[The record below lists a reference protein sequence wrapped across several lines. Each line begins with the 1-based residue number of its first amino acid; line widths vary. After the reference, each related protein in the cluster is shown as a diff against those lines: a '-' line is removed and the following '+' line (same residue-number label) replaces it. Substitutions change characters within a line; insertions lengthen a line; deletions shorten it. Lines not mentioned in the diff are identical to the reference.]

1 MQPENLNETHPAACK
16 STFQMFFNICNIAI
30 FWSSLWSQLGGPR
43 SQKTCNTIQQFY
55 PMPLKRTAATIMMS
69 TWTPGWRSQESTAAT
84 NICENLEVPGVKGSK
99 DAKDDVKTSTISK
112 SRQQVHRHCL
122 SLSSC
127 IYHWQWPDSA
137 QKDGHHCHRPSLTI
151 SSIVAVDHSFFKLFL
166 AELLDSWVTPS
177 SDLEI
182 NLGCVIP
189 CWLSAPLHCCL
200 QESHVFGG
208 KIPRPPTLAEL
219 LDSWVTPSSNFE
231 ICCHSMLTFELRK
244 KFGTPHSRD

>member
-1 MQPENLNETHPAACK
+1 MFETQPAAWKSKFEHSLQHENLNETHPAACK
-16 STFQMFFNICNIAI
+16 YKFQMYFNICNIAL

-43 SQKTCNTIQQFY
+43 IQ
-55 PMPLKRTAATIMMS
+55 LLHLIL
-69 TWTPGWRSQESTAAT
+69 
-84 NICENLEVPGVKGSK
+84 CENLEVPGVKGSK
-99 DAKDDVKTSTISK
+99 DAKDDVETSTISK
-112 SRQQVHRHCL
+112 SCQQIHRRCL

-127 IYHWQWPDSA
+127 HWQWPDSA

-189 CWLSAPLHCCL
+189 CWLSAPLHCCS

-231 ICCHSMLTFELRK
+231 ICCHSMLTFELQK
-244 KFGTPHSRD
+244 KPEPPHSRD